1 METKFLVPLQ
11 QNGGFISIYT
21 VDQFLPK
28 IRQDDLDEKKKTN
41 PEGGE
46 EDKEK
51 EGGSGE
57 DEDRK
62 RNCLRLESFSFETV
76 SLLLDSRV
84 AFTRVLC
91 II

>member
-1 METKFLVPLQ
+1 MEIFLVSLQ
-11 QNGGFISIYT
+11 QFGGFIFKHT
-21 VDQFLPK
+21 VDHFLPE
-28 IRQDDLDEKKKTN
+28 IRQNGLDRKKKTN
-41 PEGGE
+41 PEGE
-46 EDKEK
+46 RKTRRK
-51 EGGSGE
+51 GGSGK

-76 SLLLDSRV
+76 SLLSDSRV